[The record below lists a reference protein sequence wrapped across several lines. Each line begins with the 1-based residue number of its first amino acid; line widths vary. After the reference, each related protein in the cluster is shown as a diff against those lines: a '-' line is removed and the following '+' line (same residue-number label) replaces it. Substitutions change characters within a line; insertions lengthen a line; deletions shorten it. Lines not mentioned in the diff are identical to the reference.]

1 MLWKVALAIGAG
13 MAVAMAIFASAFNND
28 NFYMTHSHLRD
39 TPGFT
44 GLNRGPTLE
53 HLHPHTGKPFL

>member
-1 MLWKVALAIGAG
+1 MRVKRKECRLPKLVELVIPILTSG
-13 MAVAMAIFASAFNND
+13 N
-28 NFYMTHSHLRD
+28 

-53 HLHPHTGKPFL
+53 HLHPTLANDYFILE